1 MTGYITPPLMI
12 TPDEAI
18 VLFKHARVTEMYR
31 AKDLYDAYIGSRK
44 QSGNAFWEFMSLLS
58 FIYDTGR
65 VQGIREERA
74 KKKGQKR
81 NTPGRITE

>member
-12 TPDEAI
+12 APDEAI
-18 VLFKHARVTEMYR
+18 ALFKHARITEMYR
-31 AKDLYDAYIGSRK
+31 AKDLYDAYIESRN
-44 QSGNAFWEFMSLLS
+44 QSSDTLWELMRLLS

-74 KKKGQKR
+74 KKKGQKH
-81 NTPGRITE
+81 NDY